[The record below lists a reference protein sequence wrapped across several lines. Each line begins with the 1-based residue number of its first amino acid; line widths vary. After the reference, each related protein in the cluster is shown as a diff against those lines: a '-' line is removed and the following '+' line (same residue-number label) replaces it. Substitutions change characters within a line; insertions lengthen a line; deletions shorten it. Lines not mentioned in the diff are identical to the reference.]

1 MPVKAAYL
9 ALQTSPDLEFEHF
22 LAVKLS
28 MTVQEIRARMTHA
41 EFVRWDMY
49 YARIAQQ
56 QELEQLTAKKG

>member
-9 ALQTSPDLEFEHF
+9 ALENDAELEFEHF

-28 MTVQEIRARMTHA
+28 MTVQELRARMTQA

-49 YARIAQQ
+49 YARIAQR
-56 QELEQLTAKKG
+56 QELDRLTAGG